1 MTTARIARKRNQ
13 LGFTLIETM
22 VALAV
27 FVVICG
33 AIFKLLN
40 TSQQRYHTES
50 QVLDSLQDARLG
62 MDQIVRDASDAGYPP
77 YINFSNP
84 PAGCLPNV
92 PCASYVNSPL
102 AWTPGYV
109 AQNPCLI
116 GTAGGGT
123 CVAPGDFDVIF
134 EEEADNSGGA
144 IQWIRYQLQGTTL
157 FRGALNKVTGGSAN
171 GLLNRAAN
179 NMYPY
184 IYNVVNND
192 TAANIATYRAAYPT
206 MFPGGNPVPIFQ
218 YYCGNP
224 AGNPPSVL
232 CQNAAGNFADGTPA
246 NSPKHVVDIEIT
258 LIVNTPQRDAQ
269 NQSLHLVELN
279 GRGHVIN
286 PL

>member
-1 MTTARIARKRNQ
+1 MTIARTSKRNQ

-27 FVVICG
+27 FIVICG

-40 TSQQRYHTES
+40 RSQQRYHTES

-62 MDQIVRDASDAGYPP
+62 LDQIVRDASDAGYPP
-77 YINFSNP
+77 YINFGVLP
-84 PAGCLPNV
+84 PNCVAGT
-92 PCASYVNSPL
+92 PCSGYVNSPV
-102 AWTPGYV
+102 AWAPGYAV
-109 AQNPCLI
+109 LNPCQI

-123 CVAPGDFDVIF
+123 CATPGDFDVIF
-134 EEEADNSGGA
+134 EEQPDNSNNQ
-144 IQWIRYQLQGTTL
+144 IQWIRYTLQGTTL
-157 FRGALNKVTGGSAN
+157 FRGAVPKQNGSAVAN
-171 GLLNRAAN
+171 IGLAVN
-179 NMYPY
+179 NTMYPY
-184 IYNVVNND
+184 VYKVVNND

-218 YYCGNP
+218 YYCTNP
-224 AGNPPSVL
+224 GGNPPTVL
-232 CQNAAGNFADGTPA
+232 CQNAGAA
-246 NSPKHVVDIEIT
+246 NSPKKVVDVEIT

-269 NQSLHLVELN
+269 NNSLHLIELN

>member
-33 AIFKLLN
+33 AIFKLLDR
-40 TSQQRYHTES
+40 SQQRYHTES

-77 YINFSNP
+77 YINF
-84 PAGCLPNV
+84 ANV
-92 PCASYVNSPL
+92 PVASNCVPTTPCSAYVNSPV
-102 AWTPGYV
+102 AWSPGYI
-109 AQNPCLI
+109 ALNPCQI

-123 CVAPGDFDVIF
+123 CNTPGDFDVIF
-134 EEEADNSGGA
+134 EEEPDNA
-144 IQWIRYQLQGTTL
+144 VPANTIQWVRYALQGTTL
-157 FRGALNKVTGGSAN
+157 YRGTATKTNGSAVAQVN
-171 GLLNRAAN
+171 FAN
-179 NMYPY
+179 NSMFPY
-184 IYNVVNND
+184 VYNVVNND
-192 TAANIATYRAAYPT
+192 TAANIASYRAAYPT

-218 YYCGNP
+218 FYCANP
-224 AGNPPSVL
+224 AANPPTIL
-232 CQNAAGNFADGTPA
+232 CQNAGAN
-246 NSPKHVVDIEIT
+246 NSPTKVVDVEIT

-269 NQSLHLVELN
+269 NNALHLVELN

>member
-27 FVVICG
+27 FMVICG

-77 YINFSNP
+77 YINFGVL
-84 PAGCLPNV
+84 PAGCLAANI
-92 PCASYVNSPL
+92 PCSGYVNSPV
-102 AWTPGYV
+102 AWSPGYAV
-109 AQNPCLI
+109 LNPCQI

-123 CVAPGDFDVIF
+123 CVTPGDFDVIF
-134 EEEADNSGGA
+134 EEEPDNSGNV
-144 IQWIRYQLQGTTL
+144 IQWIRYTLQGTTL
-157 FRGALNKVTGGSAN
+157 FRGAVTKQNGSAV
-171 GLLNRAAN
+171 AN
-179 NMYPY
+179 IGIAVANTMYPY
-184 IYNVVNND
+184 VYNVVNND

-206 MFPGGNPVPIFQ
+206 MFPAGNPVPIFQ
-218 YYCGNP
+218 FYCPNP
-224 AGNPPSVL
+224 AANPPTIL
-232 CQNAAGNFADGTPA
+232 CQNAGA
-246 NSPKHVVDIEIT
+246 NNLPSKVVDVEIT
-258 LIVNTPQRDAQ
+258 LIVNTPQRDSQ
-269 NQSLHLVELN
+269 NNALHLVELN

>member
-1 MTTARIARKRNQ
+1 MTIARTRKRNPF
-13 LGFTLIETM
+13 GFTLIETM

-40 TSQQRYHTES
+40 RSQRRYHTES

-77 YINFSNP
+77 YINFANIPIGSN
-84 PAGCLPNV
+84 CV
-92 PCASYVNSPL
+92 PTAPCSAYVNSPI
-102 AWTPGYV
+102 AWSPGYI
-109 AQNPCLI
+109 ALTPCQI

-123 CVAPGDFDVIF
+123 CATPGDFDVIF
-134 EEEADNSGGA
+134 EEQPDNIGNVE
-144 IQWIRYQLQGTTL
+144 WIRYVLQGTTL
-157 FRGALNKVTGGSAN
+157 FRGVFSKQTGGSAN
-171 GLLNRAAN
+171 ALLNPAAR

-192 TAANIATYRAAYPT
+192 AANIATYKAAYPT

-218 YYCGNP
+218 YYCTNP
-224 AGNPPSVL
+224 GGNPPTVL
-232 CQNAAGNFADGTPA
+232 CQNAGAN
-246 NSPKHVVDIEIT
+246 NSPTKVVDVEIT
-258 LIVNTPQRDAQ
+258 LIVNTPQRDMQ
-269 NQSLHLVELN
+269 NNALHLVELN

>member
-1 MTTARIARKRNQ
+1 MTTARKRNQ
-13 LGFTLIETM
+13 LGFTLIETL

-62 MDQIVRDASDAGYPP
+62 LDEIVRDAGDAGYPP
-77 YINFSNP
+77 YSNFTLAP
-84 PAGCLPNV
+84 GCLATV
-92 PCASYVNSPL
+92 PCATYVNSPV
-102 AWTPGYV
+102 AWSPGYV
-109 AQNPCLI
+109 ALAPCQI

-123 CVAPGDFDVIF
+123 CLTPGDFDVIF
-134 EEEADNSGGA
+134 EEQADNA
-144 IQWIRYQLQGTTL
+144 ANIRWIRYTLRGTTL
-157 FRGALNKVTGGSAN
+157 FRGSAQKQN
-171 GLLNRAAN
+171 ASAVANVGFAAN

-184 IYNVVNND
+184 VYNVVNND
-192 TAANIATYRAAYPT
+192 TAANIAAYRASYPT

-218 YYCGNP
+218 FYCPNP
-224 AGNPPSVL
+224 AANPATVL
-232 CQNAAGNFADGTPA
+232 CQNAGA
-246 NSPKHVVDIEIT
+246 NNLPSKVVDVEIT

-269 NQSLHLVELN
+269 NNALHLVELN

>member
-1 MTTARIARKRNQ
+1 MTTARIARKRNP

-40 TSQQRYHTES
+40 RSQQRYHTES

-77 YINFSNP
+77 YINFANLP
-84 PAGCLPNV
+84 PGCAPAL
-92 PCASYVNSPL
+92 PCAGYVNSPI
-102 AWTPGYV
+102 AWSPGYV
-109 AQNPCLI
+109 ALNPCQI

-123 CVAPGDFDVIF
+123 CVTPGDFDVIF
-134 EEEADNSGGA
+134 EEQPDTPGSPV
-144 IQWIRYQLQGTTL
+144 QWIRYTLQGTTL
-157 FRGALNKVTGGSAN
+157 LRGTLPKVTGGSAAASL
-171 GLLNRAAN
+171 GPAAN
-179 NMYPY
+179 NMFPY

-192 TAANIATYRAAYPT
+192 VANIASYKAAYPT
-206 MFPGGNPVPIFQ
+206 MFPGGAAVPIFQ
-218 YYCGNP
+218 FYCATTAGAAP
-224 AGNPPSVL
+224 AL
-232 CQNAAGNFADGTPA
+232 CQNAGAN
-246 NSPKHVVDIEIT
+246 NSPLKIVDVEIT
-258 LIVNTPQRDAQ
+258 LIVNTPQRDMQ
-269 NQSLHLVELN
+269 NNALHLVELN

>member
-1 MTTARIARKRNQ
+1 MKTVRIARKRNQ

-33 AIFKLLN
+33 AVFKLLN

-50 QVLDSLQDARLG
+50 QVLDTLQDSRLG
-62 MDQIVRDASDAGYPP
+62 MDQLVRDAGDAGYPP
-77 YINFSNP
+77 FMNFSNL
-84 PAGCLPNV
+84 PAGCNAAS
-92 PCASYVNSPL
+92 PCASYANSPL
-102 AWTPGYV
+102 AWSPGYV
-109 AQNPCLI
+109 TQTPCQI

-123 CVAPGDFDVIF
+123 CITPGDFDVIF
-134 EEEADNSGGA
+134 EEQPDNNPNV
-144 IQWIRYQLQGTTL
+144 QFIRYTLQGTTL
-157 FRGALNKVTGGSAN
+157 FRGTARKLNNNSALATLSIAN
-171 GLLNRAAN
+171 N

-218 YYCGNP
+218 FYCLTAGPAGPVAPAIPCTNP
-224 AGNPPSVL
+224 AAS
-232 CQNAAGNFADGTPA
+232 
-246 NSPKHVVDIEIT
+246 NSPKSVVDVEIT
-258 LIVNTPQRDAQ
+258 LIVNTPQRDMQ
-269 NQSLHLVELN
+269 NNSLHLVELN

>member
-1 MTTARIARKRNQ
+1 MTTAPNVRKRNQ

-50 QVLDSLQDARLG
+50 QVLDTLQDARLG
-62 MDQIVRDASDAGYPP
+62 LDEIVRDAGDAGYPP
-77 YINFSNP
+77 YNNFTLVP
-84 PAGCLPNV
+84 GCIATV
-92 PCASYVNSPL
+92 PCLAYVNSPV
-102 AWTPGYV
+102 AWSPGY
-109 AQNPCLI
+109 AALAPCQI

-123 CVAPGDFDVIF
+123 CLTPGDFDVIF
-134 EEEADNSGGA
+134 EEEPSNAVPPNA
-144 IQWIRYQLQGTTL
+144 IQWIRYTLRGTTL
-157 FRGALNKVTGGSAN
+157 VRGSAQKQN
-171 GLLNRAAN
+171 ASAVATVSIAAN

-184 IYNVVNND
+184 VYNVVNND
-192 TAANIATYRAAYPT
+192 TAANIAIYKASYPT

-218 YYCGNP
+218 FYCPNP
-224 AGNPPSVL
+224 AANPPTVL
-232 CQNAAGNFADGTPA
+232 CQNAGVNNLP
-246 NSPKHVVDIEIT
+246 SKVVDVEIT

-269 NQSLHLVELN
+269 NNALHLVELN

>member
-13 LGFTLIETM
+13 FGFTLIETM

-50 QVLDSLQDARLG
+50 QVLDSVQDARLG
-62 MDQIVRDASDAGYPP
+62 LDQIARDTSDAGYPP
-77 YINFSNP
+77 YSNFIFP
-84 PAGCLPNV
+84 PPVGLGCVPNI
-92 PCASYVNSPL
+92 PCKAYVNSPI
-102 AWTPGYV
+102 AWTPGYL
-109 AQNPCLI
+109 ALNPCQI

-123 CVAPGDFDVIF
+123 CLTPGDFDVIF
-134 EEEADNSGGA
+134 EEEPDNA
-144 IQWIRYQLQGTTL
+144 IPANTIQWVRYTLQGTTL
-157 FRGALNKVTGGSAN
+157 FRGTAQKPNAASAAATVSI
-171 GLLNRAAN
+171 AAN
-179 NMYPY
+179 DMYPY
-184 IYNVVNND
+184 VYNVVNND

-218 YYCGNP
+218 FYCPNP
-224 AGNPPSVL
+224 AANPPTIL
-232 CQNAAGNFADGTPA
+232 CQNAGAN
-246 NSPKHVVDIEIT
+246 NSPSKVIDVEIT

-269 NQSLHLVELN
+269 NNSLHLVELN